1 MLDEASRGFGR
12 REGSVRNAVV
22 NLDQK
27 EGKEW
32 MFYQRTKWLEL
43 NESGGDGGERRRR
56 EDEVFMQR

>member
-1 MLDEASRGFGR
+1 MWL
-12 REGSVRNAVV
+12 V

-32 MFYQRTKWLEL
+32 MFYQRTKRLEL

-56 EDEVFMQR
+56 EDEVYMQR